1 MLTHAIR
8 HTMLIVALA
17 ALPGFAAAA
26 GSQAGDNGRQPIGA
40 DNDSPRQ
47 AIPNAMTND
56 GTLYDY
62 DGRAYYVAPLA
73 PAYYDAPYYVPR
85 TYVPQYYPQYYVAP
99 YYGSAYYYD
108 ADVERSLLICDR
120 YPLAER
126 PACRDAVMGR
136 HYYRYYPR

>member
-1 MLTHAIR
+1 MLTHAFR

-17 ALPGFAAAA
+17 ALPGLAAAA

-40 DNDSPRQ
+40 DNEGPRQ

-62 DGRAYYVAPLA
+62 DGRMHYVAPLG

-85 TYVPQYYPQYYVAP
+85 PPNYVAR
-99 YYGSAYYYD
+99 YYGPAYYYD
-108 ADVERSLLICDR
+108 PDVERSLLVCDR

-126 PACRDAVMGR
+126 PACRDAVMDR
-136 HYYRYYPR
+136 YHYRYYPR